1 MHKSAARILIVDD
14 DPDILTAA
22 RVVLRQKFQNVIT
35 ENNHQ
40 RLAGL
45 LLREKY
51 DVVLLDMNF
60 AVGNSSGNEG
70 LFWLRQI
77 LTKQP
82 ETKVVLITA
91 YADVQVAVEAMKI
104 GASDFIVKPWEN
116 ERIIQIVSDAVEGKA
131 RADGRDAK
139 SAIVQ
144 PVFASQA
151 MRALKGTVDK
161 IAPTDA
167 NVLLLGENGT
177 GKDTLA
183 AYIHHHSSRRHKPF
197 VKVDIG
203 ALSTSLLQ
211 SELFGHRKGAFT
223 DAISD
228 RVGRF
233 ESASGGTLFLDE
245 IANISADSQ
254 VRLLTALQD
263 RKVTPIGSNLS
274 IDVDVRVIAATNAQI
289 HEAVLRGSFRQDLLY
304 RLNTIELTL
313 PPLRQRLEDIPI
325 LVKEFIGYYC
335 ERYQKEL
342 RNIDDT
348 ALEYLLS
355 YRWPGNV
362 RELQHTIERAVIL
375 SDDTRLRKND
385 FKFTSHGQG
394 VEMSGVLNLDEMEQR
409 AIISALDKHSGN
421 LSKVARELGL
431 GRNTLYRKME
441 KYNIQK

>member
-139 SAIVQ
+139 SAIV
-144 PVFASQA
+144 
-151 MRALKGTVDK
+151 
-161 IAPTDA
+161 
-167 NVLLLGENGT
+167 
-177 GKDTLA
+177 
-183 AYIHHHSSRRHKPF
+183 
-197 VKVDIG
+197 
-203 ALSTSLLQ
+203 
-211 SELFGHRKGAFT
+211 
-223 DAISD
+223 
-228 RVGRF
+228 
-233 ESASGGTLFLDE
+233 
-245 IANISADSQ
+245 
-254 VRLLTALQD
+254 
-263 RKVTPIGSNLS
+263 
-274 IDVDVRVIAATNAQI
+274 
-289 HEAVLRGSFRQDLLY
+289 
-304 RLNTIELTL
+304 
-313 PPLRQRLEDIPI
+313 
-325 LVKEFIGYYC
+325 
-335 ERYQKEL
+335 
-342 RNIDDT
+342 
-348 ALEYLLS
+348 
-355 YRWPGNV
+355 
-362 RELQHTIERAVIL
+362 
-375 SDDTRLRKND
+375 
-385 FKFTSHGQG
+385 
-394 VEMSGVLNLDEMEQR
+394 
-409 AIISALDKHSGN
+409 
-421 LSKVARELGL
+421 
-431 GRNTLYRKME
+431 
-441 KYNIQK
+441 